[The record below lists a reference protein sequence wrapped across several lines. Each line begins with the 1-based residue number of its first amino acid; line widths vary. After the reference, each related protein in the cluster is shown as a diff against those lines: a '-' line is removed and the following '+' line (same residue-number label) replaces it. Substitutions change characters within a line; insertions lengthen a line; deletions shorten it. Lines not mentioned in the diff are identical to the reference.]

1 MPVVATDIR
10 LFGSAVKPEDDTT
23 LNVGGA
29 IVFGTGG
36 AACVKPVFTDI
47 SPSGLVE
54 MVSSA
59 AGDTTQTVTLTGL
72 NSVNSEVVEVK
83 TLNGT
88 TAVDFTTNWKV
99 IWKAV
104 KSAATAGTVTV
115 RKDGAAGDLMIFD
128 RITTGTPF
136 EVMTIRRV
144 FYKMNSE
151 TGTEI
156 NMEKVFAKNTNG
168 TDTLSSVTVAQLS
181 DATGLITTAL
191 AASINDTGTNGGGNT
206 RTTDGTGLT
215 FDDTTDNVPGVGSN
229 LASGDTIGIWLKA
242 SLGAAQAATIS
253 TYGVRAQ
260 GNSA

>member
-1 MPVVATDIR
+1 MPVLSTDIVF
-10 LFGSAVKPEDDTT
+10 FGSAVMPEDDTT
-23 LNVGGA
+23 TGVGGA
-29 IVFGTGG
+29 IVFGSGG
-36 AACVKPVFTDI
+36 AACVKVAFTDI

-72 NSVNSEVVEVK
+72 NSVNSEVSEVK

-104 KSAATAGTVTV
+104 KSATTSGTITV
-115 RKDGAAGDLMIFD
+115 RKDVAAGDLMIFD
-128 RITTGTPF
+128 KRTAAVAF

-144 FYKMNSE
+144 HYKMNSE

-156 NMEKVFAKNTNG
+156 NMEKIFPKNLHA
-168 TDTLSSVTVAQLS
+168 TDTLSSVTIAQLS
-181 DATGLITTAL
+181 DPTGLYTFAL
-191 AASINDTGTNGGGNT
+191 ASAINDTGTNGGGNT

-215 FDDTTDNVPGVGSN
+215 YNDTTKAVPGGN
-229 LASGDTIGIWLKA
+229 LASGDAIGVWLKA

-253 TYGVRAQ
+253 TFGLQVV

>member
-1 MPVVATDIR
+1 MPVVTADIQ
-10 LFGSAVKPEDDTT
+10 LFGSAVMPEDDTT
-23 LNVGGA
+23 TGVGGA
-29 IVFGTGG
+29 IVFGNAG
-36 AACVKPVFTDI
+36 AACVKPFFTDI

-72 NSVNSEVVEVK
+72 NSVNSEVTEVK

-104 KSAATAGTVTV
+104 KSATTTGTITV
-115 RKDGAAGDLMIFD
+115 RKDAAAGDLMIFD
-128 RITTGTPF
+128 KRAAAIAY
-136 EVMTIRRV
+136 EVMTIRRA

-151 TGTEI
+151 TGAEI
-156 NMEKVFAKNTNG
+156 NMEKIFAKNVNG
-168 TDTLSSVTVAQLS
+168 TDTVSSATVAQLS

-191 AASINDTGTNGGGNT
+191 ASAINDTGTNGGGNT

-215 FDDTTDNVPGVGSN
+215 FDDTTDSVPGVGSN
-229 LASGDTIGIWLKA
+229 LASGDAIGIWLKA

-253 TYGVRAQ
+253 TYGIRVQ
-260 GNSA
+260 GNAA